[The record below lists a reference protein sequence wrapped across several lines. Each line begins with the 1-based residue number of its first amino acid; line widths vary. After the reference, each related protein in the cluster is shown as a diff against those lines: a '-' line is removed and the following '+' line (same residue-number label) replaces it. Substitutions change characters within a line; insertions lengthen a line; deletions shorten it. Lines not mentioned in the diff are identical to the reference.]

1 MAMVRFGDTI
11 LNILGNYKRCLGI
24 LIKIDKKFLAFS
36 LFSTVLLGITPS
48 ISLLLTQS
56 IINGIQTGVYSFS
69 QVVGL
74 IIVYVAC
81 NALVSLF
88 TIFSQYYTSVFQY
101 KLNKTINIMI
111 LDKAGKLSFKSFEN
125 PEAYNKIQRAQTS
138 NKIYPF
144 ISYILSI
151 IQLSI
156 TFISYGAIILSWK
169 WWSIFLILPNACFS
183 TFLANRLNKKRYEM
197 LRYRAEEER
206 KKWYFQYLLT
216 NDIAFKEIR
225 TYNLAEY
232 FIHKVKGIYDDF
244 FKQDKSYY
252 KKSSEISLLIS
263 ILDELCMGVLFC
275 IVIFDTYA
283 GNILIGDSVAYIN
296 VSSNIKSTL
305 KQLLAQIS
313 AIYNDNLYINQI
325 FEFLDMPEEEQIKRM
340 EKHIDEINTITV
352 ENLSYRYNSNNRYA
366 LKDVSFSL
374 SKGDIVAIVGKN
386 GAGKSTLA
394 KILSVLYNDYEGS
407 IRINGIEMRQIDKD
421 QLRKKISILFQDF
434 TKYELSLGE
443 NIGISDIDN
452 LSNCDKQ
459 KRIIES
465 IGLNMDLELT
475 QQLGNWFENGKN
487 LSGGQWIKVGIGRV
501 LFKDAELIILDE
513 PNAALDAISEIN
525 IFKAIKQIAKNRIC
539 IVITHR
545 VSNVP
550 FYADKVM
557 VIDEGKVVGFETH
570 DYLLKNCH
578 IYNELYTADLKI
590 ANRE

>member
-197 LRYRAEEER
+197 LRYRTEEER

-513 PNAALDAISEIN
+513 PNAAY
-525 IFKAIKQIAKNRIC
+525 
-539 IVITHR
+539 V
-545 VSNVP
+545 
-550 FYADKVM
+550 
-557 VIDEGKVVGFETH
+557 
-570 DYLLKNCH
+570 
-578 IYNELYTADLKI
+578 
-590 ANRE
+590 

>member
-11 LNILGNYKRCLGI
+11 LNIHPNNKRCKRI
-24 LIKIDKKFLAFS
+24 LIKIHKNIFALTQY
-36 LFSTVLLGITPS
+36 STKLLGITPS

-197 LRYRAEEER
+197 LRYRTEEER